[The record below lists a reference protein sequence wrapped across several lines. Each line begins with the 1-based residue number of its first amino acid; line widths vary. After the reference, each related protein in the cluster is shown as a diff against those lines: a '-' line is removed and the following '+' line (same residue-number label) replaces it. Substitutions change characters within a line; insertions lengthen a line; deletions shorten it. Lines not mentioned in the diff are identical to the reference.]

1 MDFVWC
7 QLSDSLKGGLFMV
20 KQKKEI
26 ISDKK
31 VCLECDTERRITDF
45 YKHDA
50 PTYKDKKYPICK
62 LCIKKKL
69 KLDDP
74 MSGMAIDSV
83 KNVMLEMNRPF
94 ILDLWISSIEESK
107 KTNKDVFGLYKKNV
121 DQNNATG
128 TWKDSIFE
136 IQHVK
141 ENINVDEILKNEIT
155 DDLVHKWGIGYDKD
169 EYLAFERKYNMLK
182 NNYQEKTAMHTE
194 ALLTYIRYRV
204 KEEISTAKNDMK
216 SAKEWGQLAQ
226 KAAQDAKINPSQLSK
241 SDLSDG
247 LDTFGQL
254 VRTVEQAVD
263 IIPILPKF
271 KEKPQDKPDFTL
283 WCYVNYVRDLKGL
296 PLVPYQDIYK
306 FYDQRKKDYESAIV
320 ADGDEIG

>member
-1 MDFVWC
+1 
-7 QLSDSLKGGLFMV
+7 
-20 KQKKEI
+20 
-26 ISDKK
+26 
-31 VCLECDTERRITDF
+31 
-45 YKHDA
+45 
-50 PTYKDKKYPICK
+50 
-62 LCIKKKL
+62 
-69 KLDDP
+69 
-74 MSGMAIDSV
+74 
-83 KNVMLEMNRPF
+83 
-94 ILDLWISSIEESK
+94 
-107 KTNKDVFGLYKKNV
+107 
-121 DQNNATG
+121 
-128 TWKDSIFE
+128 
-136 IQHVK
+136 
-141 ENINVDEILKNEIT
+141 
-155 DDLVHKWGIGYDKD
+155 
-169 EYLAFERKYNMLK
+169 MLK

-306 FYDQRKKDYESAIV
+306 FYDQRKKDYESAKV
-320 ADGDEIG
+320 ADGEDIG

>member
-1 MDFVWC
+1 
-7 QLSDSLKGGLFMV
+7 LT
-20 KQKKEI
+20 KKK
-26 ISDKK
+26 STTPKK
-31 VCLECDTERRITDF
+31 VCLKCQKEKNTTEFFLSNSDLHTD
-45 YKHDA
+45 KR
-50 PTYKDKKYPICK
+50 YPVCK
-62 LCIKKKL
+62 MCL
-69 KLDDP
+69 KENLDINDLN
-74 MSGMAIDSV
+74 SV
-83 KNVMLEMNRPF
+83 QDLLMQINRPF
-94 ILDLWISSIEESK
+94 LMDLWISSVDESK
-107 KTNKDVFGLYKKNV
+107 RTGRDAFGLFMKNV
-121 DQNNATG
+121 QFNHKTL

-141 ENINVDEILKNEIT
+141 ESIDVASTLNTNSISDELIN
-155 DDLVHKWGIGYDKD
+155 KWGFGYENE
-169 EYLAFERKYNMLK
+169 EYIAFERKYNMLK

-263 IIPILPKF
+263 IIPILPQF
-271 KEKPQDKPDFTL
+271 RERPQDKVDFTL
-283 WCYVNYVRDLKGL
+283 WCYINYVRDLKGL
-296 PLVPYQDIYK
+296 PLATYDEIYS
-306 FYDQRKKDYESAIV
+306 FYDQRKKDFESSAGGF
-320 ADGDEIG
+320 DGELQ

>member
-1 MDFVWC
+1 M
-7 QLSDSLKGGLFMV
+7 
-20 KQKKEI
+20 
-26 ISDKK
+26 
-31 VCLECDTERRITDF
+31 TDF
-45 YKHDA
+45 FLSNSDLHADSR
-50 PTYKDKKYPICK
+50 YPVCK
-62 LCIKKKL
+62 QCL
-69 KLDDP
+69 KENLD
-74 MSGMAIDSV
+74 INNLNSV
-83 KNVMLEMNRPF
+83 QEILMNLNRPF
-94 ILDLWISSIEESK
+94 LMDLWLSSVDESNRTK
-107 KTNKDVFGLYKKNV
+107 REPFGMYIKNV
-121 DQNNATG
+121 QLNYKNL
-128 TWKDSIFE
+128 TWKDSVFE

-141 ENINVDEILKNEIT
+141 ESIKVDEILKNEIT
-155 DDLVHKWGIGYDKD
+155 DDLIEKWGIGYEKD

-216 SAKEWGQLAQ
+216 AAKEWGQLAQ

-263 IIPILPKF
+263 IIPILPVF
-271 KEKPQDKPDFTL
+271 KERPQDKVDFTL

-296 PLVPYQDIYK
+296 PIVPYEDIYK
-306 FYDQRKKDYESAIV
+306 FYDQRKKDYETSNV
-320 ADGDEIG
+320 TEGEDIG